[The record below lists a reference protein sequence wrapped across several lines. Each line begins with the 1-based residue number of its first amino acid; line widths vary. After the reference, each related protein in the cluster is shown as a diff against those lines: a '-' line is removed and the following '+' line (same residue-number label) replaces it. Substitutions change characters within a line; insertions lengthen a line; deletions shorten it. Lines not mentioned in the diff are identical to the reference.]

1 MLEPGSKYYLSGN
14 VIGQYSA
21 RLYAAAG
28 DQVAL
33 IASHGTMSIV
43 EKDGVR
49 FPCKSALLQ
58 EQKVDRVPVSD
69 PKPQPIA
76 SVPKRAVKKTN
87 KKRNS
92 SLF

>member
-1 MLEPGSKYYLSGN
+1 MLEPGSTYYLSDN

-28 DQVAL
+28 DQVTL
-33 IASHGTMSIV
+33 IASHGTMLII

-49 FPCKSALLQ
+49 FPCKSALLE
-58 EQKVDRVPVSD
+58 EQKADRDPVSA
-69 PKPQPIA
+69 PKPQPIE
-76 SVPKRAVKKTN
+76 SVPKRTIKNTN